1 VDPAPSGC
9 SRPTLLIDRDGMLR
23 DYGFFRFSGRLAIW
37 PARLVLILLVLAV
50 SVKAAALDL
59 AAVQRL
65 AAERSFVLKIAAS
78 DIALRAIDEQDAE
91 SLYLPSFA
99 VRYDLG
105 YAWALDGDRNPVT
118 LGDSVSA
125 TDLSTWRNSLSLSGS
140 LLLYDGGARE
150 QKLRQA
156 RHGLRAA
163 DLTRTDQHQQLR
175 LQVLEL
181 YLQGLQSQSRVSV
194 LNRIVEL
201 RKRLYRGLKRL
212 KEAGTVGLAR
222 LQDASLDLATSITRL
237 DDAQRVRLQALAA
250 LTELTGEP
258 YPEAETQLSPLP
270 LPSAIP
276 AEVLPVELLPT
287 VRVFDEELAQLRAE
301 REATWRTLFPS
312 VGFYGNYRWYGANS
326 ENSGQALESLSARD
340 ATVAMVVQ
348 WEFPCSRDR
357 LQLKR
362 LDEQLRRL
370 SWQRQ
375 QRIAQLERELGE
387 LQQVADLLPER
398 SNHLRTVRRQAADV
412 TQTTD
417 RLHSQGL
424 LDEPEALGRE
434 IGLLKRALEEELLQ
448 QRQKAEVLRL
458 RIWQEGVGS

>member
-1 VDPAPSGC
+1 
-9 SRPTLLIDRDGMLR
+9 
-23 DYGFFRFSGRLAIW
+23 
-37 PARLVLILLVLAV
+37 
-50 SVKAAALDL
+50 
-59 AAVQRL
+59 
-65 AAERSFVLKIAAS
+65 
-78 DIALRAIDEQDAE
+78 
-91 SLYLPSFA
+91 
-99 VRYDLG
+99 
-105 YAWALDGDRNPVT
+105 
-118 LGDSVSA
+118 
-125 TDLSTWRNSLSLSGS
+125 
-140 LLLYDGGARE
+140 
-150 QKLRQA
+150 
-156 RHGLRAA
+156 
-163 DLTRTDQHQQLR
+163 
-175 LQVLEL
+175 
-181 YLQGLQSQSRVSV
+181 
-194 LNRIVEL
+194 
-201 RKRLYRGLKRL
+201 
-212 KEAGTVGLAR
+212 
-222 LQDASLDLATSITRL
+222 
-237 DDAQRVRLQALAA
+237 
-250 LTELTGEP
+250 
-258 YPEAETQLSPLP
+258 
-270 LPSAIP
+270 
-276 AEVLPVELLPT
+276 
-287 VRVFDEELAQLRAE
+287 LAQLRAE

-370 SWQRQ
+370 NWQRQ

-387 LQQVADLLPER
+387 LQQAADLLPER
-398 SNHLRTVRRQAADV
+398 SIHLRTVRRQAADV